1 MWQHIGVEESMRDA
15 VGAHESSEAKQR
27 IVAAAIDVIATEGF
41 GGATA
46 RAIARSAGCNQAL
59 IYYYFGNIK
68 QLYLAA
74 LGESCRRRMDFYRA
88 KIGEIHSLEDL
99 ARVGESLWLDDIRS
113 SHMTVAAEMVSAAL
127 QHPDLGREVVA
138 QMEPWVA
145 IAEEAISRA
154 IEGTLVAKL
163 VSTHDLAQA
172 LVALFLGMELMYHLD
187 HDAGLSKR
195 LFAMFSRVSKI
206 ASPLLSSPLLR
217 VGN

>member
-1 MWQHIGVEESMRDA
+1 
-15 VGAHESSEAKQR
+15 
-27 IVAAAIDVIATEGF
+27 
-41 GGATA
+41 
-46 RAIARSAGCNQAL
+46 
-59 IYYYFGNIK
+59 
-68 QLYLAA
+68 
-74 LGESCRRRMDFYRA
+74 
-88 KIGEIHSLEDL
+88 
-99 ARVGESLWLDDIRS
+99 
-113 SHMTVAAEMVSAAL
+113 MTVAAEMVSAAL

>member
-1 MWQHIGVEESMRDA
+1 MGEAVE
-15 VGAHESSEAKQR
+15 AHESSEAKQR
-27 IVAAAIDVIATEGF
+27 IIQAAIDVIGTDGF

-99 ARVGESLWLDDIRS
+99 ATVGESLWLDDIQS
-113 SHMTVAAEMVSAAL
+113 PHMTVAAEMVSAAL

-138 QMEPWVA
+138 RMKPWVDLA
-145 IAEEAISRA
+145 DEAISRS

-163 VSTHDLAQA
+163 VSTHDLAHA

-187 HDAGLSKR
+187 HDVGLSKR
-195 LFAMFSRVSKI
+195 LFGMFGRVSKI

-217 VGN
+217 VSN

>member
-1 MWQHIGVEESMRDA
+1 MGDA
-15 VGAHESSEAKQR
+15 VANHESSEAKQR
-27 IVAAAIDVIATEGF
+27 IVNAAIDVIATEGF

-74 LGESCRRRMDFYRA
+74 LGESCRRRMDSYRS
-88 KIGEIHSLEDL
+88 KIGDIHSLEDL
-99 ARVGESLWLDDIRS
+99 ASVGESLWLDDIQS

-172 LVALFLGMELMYHLD
+172 LVALLMGMELMFHLD

-195 LFAMFSRVSKI
+195 LFAMFGRVSKI
-206 ASPLLSSPLLR
+206 ASPLLSSPLLKAR
-217 VGN
+217 N